1 MGQLFTQK
9 YPNNIR
15 TVSGLINIVKQD
27 DVVLLCDTS
36 LGAVVIELLSIPEN
50 YWSTQ
55 YKLYIIDKSN
65 NASAHSITVV
75 APLGFKINASST
87 AVIST
92 NGGSLYLSVCSNTDY
107 IGVAGGS
114 GGGVGTYN
122 TVQDEGISLPSRT
135 TMNFVGKGV
144 TATDD
149 GTKTVVTVNGGI
161 IALTNASMI
170 ALVVAGTVIEGQ
182 LYQITDPL
190 NADGGVIV
198 QGIAN
203 NGITTTAGSGIF
215 LNADYQGT
223 GDYSGVSGYTGFLGI
238 WSVNVLPVVV
248 GKVVIW
254 YNRHYKNL
262 TGVWGTDPT
271 LDTTNWQLLPKT
283 ITNGYKRV
291 FDFVRYDLYS
301 NKVVYRADANGNEV
315 DFFEGAKGTSA
326 LRDFQWGRS
335 VVMFNKVLGGGLM
348 VATNSSCSYFWNVVT
363 SGGEIKDTTP
373 TPPPAPVPHFGLI
386 SNNSVTSSGQIL
398 MISCYGTVQGNN
410 VASGGTINLKCNID
424 FNSGIYNNNCFS
436 NSKFEFNGTVIN
448 TTIAS
453 CTTTQGGLF
462 GFTNPLTNTII
473 GTTEVS
479 NNSILNATISTFNME
494 QCEVNDEGLINLTS
508 GSVFLRK
515 KYRTGYSNWEQ
526 VLDLTNPSIFS
537 ANTLTI
543 PTAYAYVGIFT
554 TSGSGLTINK
564 ILNMP
569 SSHKCKFLPK
579 PTENTSFTH
588 TLVASAVSG
597 NLLCDVPSST
607 NLITGRLN
615 GSDFIEY
622 ELSGDLNVRTNLV
635 LLA

>member
-1 MGQLFTQK
+1 MGQLFAQK

-65 NASAHSITVV
+65 NASVNNITVIS
-75 APLGFKINASST
+75 PLGNKINASSS
-87 AVIST
+87 AVINT
-92 NGGSLYLSVCSNTDY
+92 NGGNLFIRVGSNTDY
-107 IGVAGGS
+107 IGVSGGS
-114 GGGVGTYN
+114 GGGGGVGTYN
-122 TVQDEGISLPSRT
+122 TVQDEGVSLPSRT
-135 TMNFVGKGV
+135 IMNFVGRGV

-161 IALTNASMI
+161 IPLLNADMI

-182 LYQITDPL
+182 LYQILNPI
-190 NADGGVIV
+190 NADRGVIV

-203 NGITTTAGSGIF
+203 NGVTTTEGVGIF
-215 LNADYQGT
+215 YNADYQGT
-223 GDYSGVSGYTGFLGI
+223 GDYSGVSGYAGFLGI
-238 WSVNVLPVVV
+238 WSLNVQPVVI
-248 GKVVIW
+248 GNVVIW
-254 YNRHYKNL
+254 YNFHYKNL
-262 TGVWGTDPT
+262 TGVWGGDPI
-271 LDTTNWQLLPKT
+271 LDTVNWQQLPKE

-315 DFFEGAKGTSA
+315 DFFEGSKGVSA
-326 LRDFQWGRS
+326 LKDFQWGRS
-335 VVMFNKVLGGGLM
+335 VVMFNKVLSGALM
-348 VATNSSCSYFWNVVT
+348 TATNSSCSYFWNEVT
-363 SGGEIKDTTP
+363 SGGQIADTTP
-373 TPPPAPVPHFGLI
+373 PLAGAMGMITH
-386 SNNSVTSSGQIL
+386 NSVTSYGRIL
-398 MISCYGTVQGNN
+398 LTSCYGIVDSNN
-410 VASGGTINLKCNID
+410 VASYGQMDLSCLID
-424 FNSGIYNNNCFS
+424 ANSGFSFNNCYSSSRFT
-436 NSKFEFNGTVIN
+436 FNGDMVSSAVGN
-448 TTIAS
+448 

-462 GFTNPLTNTII
+462 SFPNTLINTLI
-473 GTTEVS
+473 GTTVIS
-479 NNSILNATISTFNME
+479 NNAILTATISTFNMG
-494 QCEVNDEGLINLTS
+494 QCEVNDDGYIELTS

-543 PTAYAYVGIFT
+543 PTAYAYVGVFI

-569 SSHKCKFLPK
+569 SNHKCKFLP
-579 PTENTSFTH
+579 TATQNTSFTH
-588 TLVASAVSG
+588 TLVASAVLG
-597 NLLCDVPSST
+597 NLLCDAPSST

-622 ELSGDLNVRTNLV
+622 ELSGNLNVRTNLV
-635 LLA
+635 LIA